1 MAADVDVL
9 VIGGGI
15 SGLAAAFGLQ
25 QHGCTVE
32 LLEAEARVGGV
43 IGSRRRDGVLY
54 ELGPNSTLDTTPLVN
69 ELLDAAGL
77 RAERLDANAE
87 ASIRYVVRDGRP
99 VALPTSPAAFLTTSA
114 FTLGAKL
121 RLVGELF
128 VAPTPPGVE
137 ESIAAFVRRRLG
149 DEFLDY
155 AIDPFVSG
163 IYAGD
168 PERISVPAAFPRLL
182 ALEQKYGGLIKG
194 QIRGARERK
203 KSKEVAKNTAKSFSF
218 REGMQTLTDGVG
230 RRLRAVRCGVRV
242 QRIARDAAGLF
253 QVEGEVGGAPF
264 ARSARAVVVATPAYA
279 AAGLI
284 RDLAPDAAQAL
295 CRHRVRADRG
305 RRGRVPARRRRA
317 LLRRLRVPG
326 AEEGTPQGAGLAVL
340 DQHVRQPR
348 PRRHRPADHVRGR
361 PARSRSRRDERRGGG
376 SAGPG

>member
-242 QRIARDAAGLF
+242 RRIARDAAGLF
-253 QVEGEVGGAPF
+253 QVEGEAGGAPF

-279 AAGLI
+279 AAGLDP
-284 RDLAPDAAQAL
+284 RPRARRRAGAL
-295 CRHRVRADRG
+295 RHRVRADRG

-317 LLRRLRVPG
+317 LLRRASGSWCRRRN
-326 AEEGTPQGAGLAVL
+326 AARCW
-340 DQHVRQPR
+340 VRCS
-348 PRRHRPADHVRGR
+348 RPACS
-361 PARSRSRRDERRGGG
+361 PTAAPTAPSC
-376 SAGPG
+376 